1 MIESLR
7 APGMPSHEPKDSII
21 GCFYF
26 KRLAFNRLKVFQ
38 KKRLFS
44 FFFRIR
50 VIVEGARRTLTNLL
64 R

>member
-1 MIESLR
+1 
-7 APGMPSHEPKDSII
+7 MPSHEPKDSII

>member
-1 MIESLR
+1 MIETSR

-38 KKRLFS
+38 KNDFS
-44 FFFRIR
+44 HFFFRTR
-50 VIVEGARRTLTNLL
+50 VIWKVHAEL
-64 R
+64 